1 MIKASLFCAYLLGIV
16 IGTRASDL
24 IYKDKSQ
31 PIEQRINDLLQRMTL
46 EEKILQMNQWT
57 YGQNLNPNNIEE
69 KMTAVKPEIG
79 SLLYRSMSPVYRNQ
93 IQRKAMNETRLGIP
107 IIFGFDAIHG
117 YRTIFPI
124 PLAQS
129 CSWNTDLVK
138 ESCVITAK
146 ESWLSGLN
154 WTFSPMVDVARD
166 PRWGRVAESY
176 GEDPYANAIFGVAAV
191 KGYQGENLADKYKM
205 AACLKHYVGYSLSQ
219 GGRDYQYSDVS
230 AQTLWETCLVPF
242 EAGVKAGAATL
253 MSGFNDIS
261 GIPATSNH
269 YTLTEILKN
278 QWHHDGFV
286 VSDWESVKNLVPQ
299 GVATDAKE
307 ACFKSVMAGLE
318 MDMVSNIYKDNL
330 AQLVAENKVPMATID
345 EAVRRILRIKFRL
358 GLFDNPYVDELAESE
373 RYLKPEYIALASQL
387 TAESMVLLKNENQIL
402 PLNSAI
408 KNIALIG
415 PLANDSVNL
424 LGSWSAY
431 GESKETET
439 FLEGI
444 NHEFGSKAAVHFSRG
459 CSISG
464 ADSIGFNGAREAA
477 NKSDII
483 IVCLGEDKRWSGEN
497 GSRSSIA
504 LPQMQEKLV
513 EELYK
518 TKKPIILVLSS
529 GRPIELMRL
538 NKWCNAIIEAWQPG
552 MFGGSALAGI
562 ISGRINPSGKL
573 SITFPQ
579 TTGQIP
585 MYYNTR
591 QSSRPLYGY
600 YQDIPKEP
608 MFPFGHGLSYTKYEY
623 SNIKLSA
630 KQITKNDTLIA
641 EIEVSNTG
649 KFDGNETMLWYIS
662 DPVASI
668 SRPSKEL
675 KFFEKKVIKIGQKK
689 IYQFIIDPRRDLSFV
704 DNLGNKH
711 LEVGEFFLEAANQ
724 RIKFELVE

>member
-205 AACLKHYVGYSLSQ
+205 AACLKHYVSYSLSQ

-299 GVATDAKE
+299 
-307 ACFKSVMAGLE
+307 
-318 MDMVSNIYKDNL
+318 
-330 AQLVAENKVPMATID
+330 
-345 EAVRRILRIKFRL
+345 
-358 GLFDNPYVDELAESE
+358 
-373 RYLKPEYIALASQL
+373 
-387 TAESMVLLKNENQIL
+387 
-402 PLNSAI
+402 
-408 KNIALIG
+408 
-415 PLANDSVNL
+415 
-424 LGSWSAY
+424 
-431 GESKETET
+431 
-439 FLEGI
+439 
-444 NHEFGSKAAVHFSRG
+444 
-459 CSISG
+459 
-464 ADSIGFNGAREAA
+464 
-477 NKSDII
+477 
-483 IVCLGEDKRWSGEN
+483 
-497 GSRSSIA
+497 
-504 LPQMQEKLV
+504 
-513 EELYK
+513 
-518 TKKPIILVLSS
+518 
-529 GRPIELMRL
+529 
-538 NKWCNAIIEAWQPG
+538 
-552 MFGGSALAGI
+552 
-562 ISGRINPSGKL
+562 
-573 SITFPQ
+573 
-579 TTGQIP
+579 
-585 MYYNTR
+585 
-591 QSSRPLYGY
+591 
-600 YQDIPKEP
+600 
-608 MFPFGHGLSYTKYEY
+608 
-623 SNIKLSA
+623 
-630 KQITKNDTLIA
+630 
-641 EIEVSNTG
+641 
-649 KFDGNETMLWYIS
+649 
-662 DPVASI
+662 
-668 SRPSKEL
+668 
-675 KFFEKKVIKIGQKK
+675 
-689 IYQFIIDPRRDLSFV
+689 
-704 DNLGNKH
+704 
-711 LEVGEFFLEAANQ
+711 
-724 RIKFELVE
+724 